1 MRFYTQDF
9 CRAFMSSHT
18 ETTSHQGASLQAH
31 LPKWALPLTC
41 IFVCAGLF
49 IQSILG
55 GKFGKIG
62 PDSDDLMRLMQI
74 RDFFAGQGWFD
85 MMQYRLGLEGGT
97 AMHWSRIPDMPL
109 IALTWFFDLFMPFEQ
124 AEKWAFS
131 VWPPVLSVGLILAM
145 WQVLKN
151 TAGYYTKVFG
161 LIFLGVI
168 FVRFYRFAPGAIDH
182 HNIQL
187 VLLAVA
193 IAFGL
198 DPKRRLR
205 SFVLAGIVCAMSIA
219 IGMEVYVFVGVIC
232 GFFALSWLWEGAPLK
247 TGTTGFGLSL
257 GVSLMVIYGL
267 TFAPSAY
274 MEIQCDAYSF
284 IYLLAGSLGGF
295 GLAALAVTLSSKLMI
310 LRLLGLAILGLA
322 CAALVVI
329 VAPQC
334 LSNPLSD
341 LPPIV
346 KTLWLDEIRE
356 AQSTASMWGHSR
368 AEVAFIL
375 PVQIVA
381 LCVTAWLLMRGE
393 DRRIF
398 GLFFVLMLV
407 SVTMT
412 IYQGRFYVFGFLFS
426 VVPLARWVGLLFAKK
441 KRPETENSL
450 AYIGALALSLPFAW
464 AMPFLLSEM
473 GDKDDGEE
481 TFKRC
486 HAESVYEA
494 LNALP
499 PGIILAGS
507 NAGPDIIGQT
517 PHHALNGN
525 YHRNV
530 AGIKASIDIFLA
542 PAEEAKALLQTY
554 KVDYLHFCR
563 TTRETTVM
571 VETAPDGLFG
581 SLSRGIV
588 PDYLVPIGPDLEDGA
603 VTIYRIN

>member
-1 MRFYTQDF
+1 
-9 CRAFMSSHT
+9 MSSHS
-18 ETTSHQGASLQAH
+18 ETTSNIGPSSQTP
-31 LPKWALPLTC
+31 LPRWALPLTC

-49 IQSILG
+49 IKSILG
-55 GKFGKIG
+55 GQFGEIG

-124 AEKWAFS
+124 AEKWAYS
-131 VWPPVLSVGLILAM
+131 VWPPVLSIGLILAM
-145 WQVLKN
+145 WHVLKH

-161 LIFLGVI
+161 LIFLGVL

-193 IAFGL
+193 IAFAL
-198 DPKRRLR
+198 DPKQRLR
-205 SFVLAGIVCAMSIA
+205 SYILAGIACAMSIA
-219 IGMEVYVFVGVIC
+219 TGMEVYVFVGVVC
-232 GFFALSWLWEGAPLK
+232 GFFAVSWLCEGASSK
-247 TGTTGFGLSL
+247 TGTIGFGLSL
-257 GVSLMVIYGL
+257 GASLIIIYGL

-274 MEIQCDAYSF
+274 TEIQCDAYSF

-295 GLAALAVTLSSKLMI
+295 GLAALAATLSSKSIIWRM
-310 LRLLGLAILGLA
+310 LGLAILGVA
-322 CAALVVI
+322 CAVLIVT

-356 AQSTASMWGHSR
+356 AQSTVSMWGHSR

-381 LCVTAWLLMRGE
+381 LCVTAWLLKQG
-393 DRRIF
+393 DNRRIF
-398 GLFFVLMLV
+398 GLFFVLLLA

-412 IYQGRFYVFGFLFS
+412 IYQGRFYVFGMLFS

-441 KRPETENSL
+441 KTPGTENSL
-450 AYIGALALSLPFAW
+450 AYIGALALSLPYFW
-464 AMPFLLSEM
+464 AVPFLVTEM
-473 GDKDDGEE
+473 RDKDDGEE

-486 HAESVYEA
+486 YSESVYEA
-494 LNALP
+494 LNDLP
-499 PGIILAGS
+499 KGIVLAGS
-507 NAGPDIIGQT
+507 NAGPDIIDRTQ
-517 PHHALNGN
+517 HHAFNGN

-530 AGIKASIDIFLA
+530 EGIKGSIDIFLA
-542 PAEEAKALLQTY
+542 PPDKAGNLLKKY
-554 KVDYLHFCR
+554 KIDYLHFCR
-563 TTRETTVM
+563 TTRETSVM
-571 VETAPDGLFG
+571 VEAAPDGLFG
-581 SLSRGIV
+581 DLSQGVV
-588 PDYLVPIGPDLEDGA
+588 PNYLVPIGSDLEDGA
-603 VTIYRIN
+603 VTIYRVK